1 VLKPTA
7 LCARSD
13 LATRDAL
20 LGAGV
25 TLAGAALFSALGIA
39 AQRSGHELAG
49 DQVLYAAF
57 PASVLLSLPF
67 TYLKGRPWPA
77 QLLYV
82 ALPMLLVV
90 LIGIAASSL

>member
-7 LCARSD
+7 LCARSE
-13 LATRDAL
+13 LSTRDAL

-25 TLAGAALFSALGIA
+25 MLAGSALFSALGIA
-39 AQRSGHELAG
+39 AQRGGLEPVG

-57 PASVLLSLPF
+57 PVSVLLSLPF
-67 TYLKGRPWPA
+67 TYLKGRPWQA

-82 ALPMLLVV
+82 AVPMLLVV

>member
-1 VLKPTA
+1 MLKPTA
-7 LCARSD
+7 FCANSD

-25 TLAGAALFSALGIA
+25 MLAGSALLSAVGIA
-39 AQRSGHELAG
+39 ARRSGLELVG

-57 PASVLLSLPF
+57 PVSVLLSLPF
-67 TYLKGRPWPA
+67 TYLKGKPWPA

-82 ALPMLLVV
+82 AVPMLLVV